1 MREKL
6 ELKIIITV
14 FIMLLVGVISAGFM
28 TVFIEKSTLY
38 EITQESSNTTASVIT
53 KNIERTMIE
62 NRPDLTRAIVNEIKG
77 TVGVEDISIINSE
90 GKEAFNNNTAL
101 DETDAIKKIIS
112 TNAPLIIKDTKK
124 LTLYKPLKNDSS
136 CNSCHSQEGS
146 ILGAVKVTM
155 SIEKQYKKA
164 MRSITVVIIATIL
177 GALLFSIVIWAML
190 RKMVILPIKMIEAAS
205 ASLAEG
211 DLSFDV
217 DIKSR
222 DEIGRLSRA
231 IKESINALGRI
242 LRNIKNVAG
251 RVPAVVDKVAKDSK
265 KVVDG
270 TQLETEAM
278 SDISLSLEELNAA
291 ITEISEGT
299 ESLASSA
306 EETAAAMN
314 EIAASIGDVKAI
326 THQLSESIETTS
338 SSIEE
343 LSITIKEVANNADNL
358 SSATDETL
366 SAIEEMSVSVKEVE
380 QNAKDSAKLSE
391 KVMNDASTFG
401 MTSVEKTLEG
411 MKNIKISVEET
422 NEFIKK
428 LGGRSEEI
436 GKILNVIDDITDQTA
451 LLALN
456 AAILAAQAGEHGRG
470 FAVVADEIKEL
481 AERTAFSTQ
490 EISSLIQ
497 SVQEDVLSTM
507 KAMERGM
514 KNVEEGFK
522 LSKKASDA
530 LNQILESSKKSS
542 EMAFSIERATAEQ
555 SKAIK
560 LVKNSM
566 ENIKNMTAT
575 IAKATSEQTKGAALI
590 VKATVKMR
598 DNSLHVKKA
607 TDEQSANSQHIS
619 KAIGIVSD
627 KSQIILQA
635 IYEQRRGLSQ
645 IWDSMEKI
653 KDLPKEDR
661 DLAYSINDSL
671 RSLLSDTELIDAE
684 IKRFKFS
691 EEKEKI
697 KKA

>member
-1 MREKL
+1 MKL
-6 ELKIIITV
+6 EQKIIITV
-14 FIMLLVGVISAGFM
+14 LVMLLVGVVSAGLM
-28 TVFIEKSTLY
+28 TVFIEKATLY
-38 EITQESSNTTASVIT
+38 GITEESSHMTASVIT

-62 NRPDLTRAIVNEIKG
+62 NRPDLTRAIVSEIKG

-90 GKEAFNNNTAL
+90 GREAFNKSAAL

-112 TNAPLIIKDTKK
+112 TNAPLIIKNPKK
-124 LTLYKPLKNDSS
+124 LTLYKPLVNDTS
-136 CNSCHSQEGS
+136 CKGCHPQEGN

-164 MRSITVVIIATIL
+164 MRSIAIVIIATIF
-177 GALLFSIVIWAML
+177 GALIFSIVIWAML
-190 RKMVILPIKMIEAAS
+190 RKMVILPIKTIETAA
-205 ASLAEG
+205 ARLAEG
-211 DLSFDV
+211 DLSFNV
-217 DIKSR
+217 DIKSK
-222 DEIGRLSRA
+222 DEIGRLSKA
-231 IKESINALGRI
+231 IKESINSLGRI
-242 LRNIKNVAG
+242 LQNIKNVAR
-251 RVPAVVDKVAKDSK
+251 RVPVVANKVEKDSQ

-270 TQLETEAM
+270 TQMEAEAM
-278 SDISLSLEELNAA
+278 SEIAFSLEELNAA

-299 ESLASSA
+299 ESLVSSA
-306 EETAAAMN
+306 EQTAAAMN
-314 EIAASIGDVKAI
+314 EIAASIGDVRAS

-343 LSITIKEVANNADNL
+343 LSATIKEVANNADNL
-358 SSATDETL
+358 LSATDETL
-366 SAIEEMSVSVKEVE
+366 SAIEEMAVSVKEVE

-391 KVMNDASTFG
+391 KVMNEASTFG
-401 MTSVEKTLEG
+401 ITSIEKTVKG
-411 MKNIKISVEET
+411 MKNIKLSVEET

-497 SVQEDVLSTM
+497 SVQEEVKSTM
-507 KAMERGM
+507 EAMKRGM
-514 KNVEEGFK
+514 ISVEEGFE
-522 LSKKASDA
+522 LSEKAADA
-530 LNQILESSKKSS
+530 LKKILESSKKSS
-542 EMAFSIERATAEQ
+542 EMAFSIERSTAEQ
-555 SKAIK
+555 STAIR
-560 LVKNSM
+560 LVRNSM
-566 ENIKNMTAT
+566 ENIKSMTGT

-590 VKATVKMR
+590 VNATIKMR
-598 DNSLHVKKA
+598 DNSLHVRKA
-607 TDEQSANSQHIS
+607 TDEQSASSQHIS

-627 KSQIILQA
+627 KSQVILQA

-645 IWDSMEKI
+645 IRDSMERI
-653 KDLPKEDR
+653 KDLPKVDR
-661 DLAYSINDSL
+661 DIAYSINDSL
-671 RSLLSDTELIDAE
+671 RGLLSDTELIDAE

-691 EEKEKI
+691 EDENETI
-697 KKA
+697 NNR